1 MSLPTKLAI
10 TGLWGERRRPIM
22 TAWAN
27 FVCNSNADNLVPLRP
42 AQLSPDEQ
50 SVIDVVERSKGRPLT
65 KEERHLSL
73 AQARAIG
80 EI

>member
-1 MSLPTKLAI
+1 VAM
-10 TGLWGERRRPIM
+10 M
-22 TAWAN
+22 
-27 FVCNSNADNLVPLRP
+27 
-42 AQLSPDEQ
+42 
-50 SVIDVVERSKGRPLT
+50 ERSLGRPLT